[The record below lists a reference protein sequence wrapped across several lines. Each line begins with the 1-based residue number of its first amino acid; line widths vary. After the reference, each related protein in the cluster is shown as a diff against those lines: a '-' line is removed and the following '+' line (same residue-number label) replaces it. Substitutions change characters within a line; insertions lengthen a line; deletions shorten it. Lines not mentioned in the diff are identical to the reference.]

1 MSISDEQMA
10 EMFRRHREWRK
21 REWVKRFHIDLLESL
36 ELDDIYP
43 SRPGSSYAVPADYKP
58 TPIPNNLRD
67 LVEG

>member
-10 EMFRRHREWRK
+10 EMFRRHREWRI
-21 REWVKRFHIDLLESL
+21 HIDLLESL
-36 ELDDIYP
+36 ELDDICP

-58 TPIPNNLRD
+58 TPIPNNLRE